1 MIALAYATRVPSAP
15 ELLDLGKA
23 RFLAELDA
31 VVAVYAAAMRPPQ
44 LQLPGRRSIME
55 RHASHPSFHAVA
67 VTAGTGGR
75 HRDDPSGSRP
85 QQRGPIVAF
94 AYGFHGEAGQWWHDL
109 VRSALNTAGGPDYA
123 QTWLSDAFEV
133 AEVHVHP
140 DHQGRGIGRAIV
152 LALARPRLER
162 TAVLSTQDAD
172 SPARRLYR
180 RLGFA
185 DLLTRFSF
193 PGTDP
198 PYAVMGAVL
207 PLRDEPPVAPDRPRL
222 SCCWPLLVLAAAL
235 ARARLVRAAP
245 ARVSP
250 LGQAKAL
257 VDLAGGTGAVQGTE
271 VQSRC
276 AGGEQSRTHSRRVLH
291 ADLTHSGLV
300 LPSRPQPVDQAGR
313 DSRAG

>member
-1 MIALAYATRVPSAP
+1 VIAVAYATRVPSAP

-31 VVAVYAAAMRPPQ
+31 VVAVYAAAMRPPP

-67 VTAGTGGR
+67 VTAATGPAGGGLAGTGVPRGNLA
-75 HRDDPSGSRP
+75 GSP
-85 QQRGPIVAF
+85 AHGRGPIVAF
-94 AYGFHGEAGQWWHDL
+94 AYGFHGASGQWWHDL
-109 VRSALNTAGGPDYA
+109 VRDAMSTAGGPSYA
-123 QTWLSDAFEV
+123 QSWLSDAFEV

-152 LALARPRLER
+152 LALTRPRLER

-180 RLGFA
+180 RIGFA

-198 PYAVMGAVL
+198 PYAIMGAVL
-207 PLRDEPPVAPDRPRL
+207 PLRDEPRTAPDRPR
-222 SCCWPLLVLAAAL
+222 
-235 ARARLVRAAP
+235 
-245 ARVSP
+245 
-250 LGQAKAL
+250 
-257 VDLAGGTGAVQGTE
+257 
-271 VQSRC
+271 
-276 AGGEQSRTHSRRVLH
+276 
-291 ADLTHSGLV
+291 
-300 LPSRPQPVDQAGR
+300 
-313 DSRAG
+313 

>member
-1 MIALAYATRVPSAP
+1 MAALAYATRVPSAP

-31 VVAVYAAAMRPPQ
+31 VVAVYAAAMRPPP

-67 VTAGTGGR
+67 VTAGTGLA
-75 HRDDPSGSRP
+75 HQGSPPGFRP
-85 QQRGPIVAF
+85 QRREPIIAF
-94 AYGFHGEAGQWWHDL
+94 AYGFHGQGGQWWHDL
-109 VRSALNTAGGPDYA
+109 VRDALNRAGGPSYA
-123 QTWLSDAFEV
+123 QAWLSDTFEV

-180 RLGFA
+180 RLGFR
-185 DLLTRFSF
+185 DLVTRFSF

-198 PYAVMGAVL
+198 PYAVMGAGL
-207 PLRDEPPVAPDRPRL
+207 PLREEPLPAPGSPR
-222 SCCWPLLVLAAAL
+222 
-235 ARARLVRAAP
+235 R
-245 ARVSP
+245 
-250 LGQAKAL
+250 
-257 VDLAGGTGAVQGTE
+257 
-271 VQSRC
+271 
-276 AGGEQSRTHSRRVLH
+276 
-291 ADLTHSGLV
+291 
-300 LPSRPQPVDQAGR
+300 
-313 DSRAG
+313 